1 MRIFPLKIIPDDA
14 KIDFVSMAKVSYT
27 ISIILLVL
35 SFLSVSIYKLNFGI
49 DFMGGVNIDMTS
61 NSKIELHK
69 LRKEMNS
76 LNLGEISIQHYGNA
90 NDISLKV
97 SNNDKIDMSENI
109 DKIKAVFDTKFKSY
123 NLQIKKIDFVGPQ
136 VGKTLIFSGI
146 KSICLAFVAIM
157 VYVWIRFE
165 WQFGVGAIISL
176 IHDVILSI
184 GFMSISGLDFN
195 QASIAAILTIVG
207 YSVNDSVVIY
217 DKVRENMIKYHS
229 KTTKEIINMSVNQT
243 LPRTTLTVI
252 TTLIANL
259 ALVLF
264 GGEAIKSFSLLV
276 FVGILLG
283 TYSSIYVSAS
293 ILIPLGINKKRKNL

>member
-1 MRIFPLKIIPDDA
+1 MKIFPLKIIPDDA
-14 KIDFVSMAKVSYT
+14 KIDFVSMDKISYT
-27 ISIILLVL
+27 ISILLLLL
-35 SFLSVSIYKLNFGI
+35 SLLSICIYKLNFGI
-49 DFMGGVNIDMTS
+49 DFMGGVNIDMSS
-61 NSKIELHK
+61 NSKIELHI
-69 LRKEMNS
+69 LRKKLTSMDI
-76 LNLGEISIQHYGNA
+76 GEINIQHYGNE
-90 NDISLKV
+90 NDISLKI
-97 SNNDKIDMSENI
+97 SDNAKIDMSKNI
-109 DKIKAVFDTKFKSY
+109 DKIKDVFNKDFSDY
-123 NLQIKKIDFVGPQ
+123 NLQIKKVDFVGPQ

-146 KSICLAFVAIM
+146 KAICLAFVAIM

-165 WQFGVGAIISL
+165 WQFGVGAIVSL
-176 IHDVILSI
+176 IHDVVISL

-195 QASIAAILTIVG
+195 QASIAAILTVIG

-217 DKVRENMIKYHS
+217 DKVRENMAKYHN
-229 KTTKEIINMSVNQT
+229 KTTKDIINMSINQT

-259 ALVLF
+259 ALILF

-293 ILIPLGINKKRKNL
+293 ILIPLGINKKRKKI